1 MKIYGYPGN
10 RVDFVSKSGGAGS
23 MVFGDSRQ
31 LAEEFFGPPHTA
43 NGEEIGYFSGSIVLR
58 FNENKLSEIAI
69 FPGKSLH
76 EKVDVYLGKTRLS
89 GLDPESLTS
98 AAGDSVEVEWDGTTL
113 QSVTFR

>member
-1 MKIYGYPGN
+1 MKIYGYPGD

-23 MVFGDSRQ
+23 MLFGDSRQ

-43 NGEEIGYFSGSIVLR
+43 NDEEISYFSGSIVLR
-58 FNENKLSEIAI
+58 FSGNKLRDIVL

-76 EKVDVYLGKTRLS
+76 EKMDIYLGKTRLS

-98 AAGDSVEVEWDGTTL
+98 AAGGSIEVEWDGTTL

>member
-1 MKIYGYPGN
+1 MKIYGYPGD

-31 LAEEFFGPPHTA
+31 LVEEFFGPPHTVS
-43 NGEEIGYFSGSIVLR
+43 GEEISYFSGSIILR
-58 FNENKLSEIAI
+58 FSADKLVEIAL
-69 FPGKSLH
+69 FPGKSQH

-98 AAGDSVEVEWDGTTL
+98 AAGDAIEVEWDETL